1 MEANNIS
8 LSPWRVGI
16 DSARFEEDDERN
28 SGPASWSVP
37 KCDRLEGEVL
47 SNMVLAG
54 DGLK

>member
-1 MEANNIS
+1 MS
-8 LSPWRVGI
+8 LSPWRVGM
-16 DSARFEEDDERN
+16 DSARVEDDEVRN

-37 KCDRLEGEVL
+37 KWDRLDGEVL